1 LLRSLL
7 CFQMSSSSVAPF
19 LTYFLAQAPHLA
31 KLFNSDLP
39 KGLEIRTQVT
49 TYVTDRIHALRSL
62 HAPSPSSPPP
72 SQPPPYNNISALR
85 ANTMKFLPNL
95 FPRASLRLLFLC
107 FPDPHF
113 KARKHK
119 MRIVSPTLIAEYAYV
134 LRPGGMVYTITDVR
148 DLGEWMRGCF
158 EGARE
163 LFEEVKDEEG
173 VAGLEGEVL
182 RAVRGE
188 TEEGKKVERN
198 KGEKF
203 VGVWRRRVDPAWPG
217 E

>member
-1 LLRSLL
+1 
-7 CFQMSSSSVAPF
+7 
-19 LTYFLAQAPHLA
+19 
-31 KLFNSDLP
+31 
-39 KGLEIRTQVT
+39 
-49 TYVTDRIHALRSL
+49 
-62 HAPSPSSPPP
+62 
-72 SQPPPYNNISALR
+72 
-85 ANTMKFLPNL
+85 
-95 FPRASLRLLFLC
+95 
-107 FPDPHF
+107 
-113 KARKHK
+113 

-134 LRPGGMVYTITDVR
+134 LRPGGLVYTITDVR

-163 LFEEVKDEEG
+163 LFEEVGEGEEDE
-173 VAGLEGEVL
+173 EVL

-203 VGVWRRRVDPAWPG
+203 VGVWRRRADPAWPG

>member
-1 LLRSLL
+1 
-7 CFQMSSSSVAPF
+7 
-19 LTYFLAQAPHLA
+19 
-31 KLFNSDLP
+31 
-39 KGLEIRTQVT
+39 
-49 TYVTDRIHALRSL
+49 
-62 HAPSPSSPPP
+62 
-72 SQPPPYNNISALR
+72 
-85 ANTMKFLPNL
+85 
-95 FPRASLRLLFLC
+95 
-107 FPDPHF
+107 
-113 KARKHK
+113 
-119 MRIVSPTLIAEYAYV
+119 MRIVSPTLTAEYAYV
-134 LRPGGMVYTITDVR
+134 LRPGGLVYTITDVR

-163 LFEEVKDEEG
+163 LFEEVKEEEG

-203 VGVWRRRVDPAWPG
+203 VGVWRRGADPAWPG